1 MKYYIVD
8 ASFILAVFLERDEE
22 SRAIYDKLISEV
34 ENKKTILLAP
44 SFTLFEVANALRF
57 SKNFSEKDK
66 WPVFEIWELISNAPI
81 NYYNYND
88 LHISFFSSIA
98 LLSRKL
104 GTAFYDT
111 YYHYLAMVLD
121 GTFLTRDR
129 AYYRKAKKLGNI
141 KCF

>member
-1 MKYYIVD
+1 MNI
-8 ASFILAVFLERDEE
+8 FG
-22 SRAIYDKLISEV
+22 KLFADSA
-34 ENKKTILLAP
+34 KKKALLLAP

-57 SKNFSEKDK
+57 SKEDK
-66 WPVFEIWELISNAPI
+66 WPIFEIWELISKAPI
-81 NYYNYND
+81 HYYNYND
-88 LHISFFSSIA
+88 LNISFFPSIA

-111 YYHYLAMVLD
+111 YYHYLAITLD

-129 AYYRKAKKLGNI
+129 EYFNKAKKLGNI

>member
-1 MKYYIVD
+1 MKYYIID
-8 ASFILAVFLERDEE
+8 ASVIVAIFIEKDKE
-22 SRAIYDKLISEV
+22 SKKIYLRLINEI
-34 ENKKTILLAP
+34 EKKKALLLAP

-57 SKNFSEKDK
+57 SKEDK
-66 WPVFEIWELISNAPI
+66 WPVFDLWELISKAPI
-81 NYYNYND
+81 HYYNYND
-88 LHISFFSSIA
+88 LNISFFPSIA

-111 YYHYLAMVLD
+111 YYHYLAMILD

-129 AYYRKAKKLGNI
+129 AYYNKAKKLGNI